1 MINKITN
8 TWICSVKKNSISPVF
23 VDLILSDGKIKE
35 INKKNWN
42 DYLNSKT
49 KVEKNSYDAKG
60 KVITIPN
67 VNFHEHIYSRLSK
80 GLPITG
86 PTNNFINILKNLWW
100 KLDYALDHEMT
111 KASAEMAAMESIKNG
126 VTCIFDHH
134 ASPRNTI
141 GSLDVIGDVLRKR
154 KLNGVLAF
162 ETSDRNGELLKT
174 ESIIENSSRIDQ
186 DDPEIK
192 YLFGLHAS
200 FTLNNDTLQ
209 TVSNFINDYDLGIH
223 IHLCEDPADRKISKD
238 KFSNLPLSRL
248 IKYNLLNDKSIVSHA
263 IHLSKSEYKKIYE
276 HGSAIAFNPD
286 SNLNNSVGI
295 PDFKNIPK
303 EQTILCGT
311 DGMHANPAKTLKTF
325 FLLMKHSGLSSE
337 EAFERVIKTYFNQI
351 IFVKKFFPDFS
362 SLNKNDKADFI
373 IWDYV
378 PPTPFNKNNFWGHYI
393 YGILE
398 SQVASTVKDGK
409 FLMKGKKLVGI
420 NELQIQKE
428 IYKQGERLFKE
439 FEKL

>member
-49 KVEKNSYDAKG
+49 KVEKNSYDAIG

>member
-49 KVEKNSYDAKG
+49 KVEKNSYDAIG

-378 PPTPFNKNNFWGHYI
+378 PPTPLNKNNFWGHYI